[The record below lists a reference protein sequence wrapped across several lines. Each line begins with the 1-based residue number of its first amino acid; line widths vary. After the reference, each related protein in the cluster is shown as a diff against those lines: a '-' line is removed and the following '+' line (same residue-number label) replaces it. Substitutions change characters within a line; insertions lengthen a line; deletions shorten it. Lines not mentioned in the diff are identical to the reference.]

1 MSGRMTLLVCAV
13 ALVAASHQG
22 PALGRDNA
30 PSNDPRLAQVY
41 GSAGRDDL
49 LDQLVRRL
57 TMCSEI
63 ADTMRRLDCYDRV
76 QSGGERAAAGNLPPP
91 APAVAP
97 ALPGTA
103 PALAPP
109 PLMRGDQCADNPLNC
124 AFDPRG
130 LRGTSSLPV
139 GGTRELQR
147 IPGAPPARGVRQ
159 PLVAMRIDN
168 LRSVEERWILTATVT
183 SAASRTIDPAVAC
196 SMTNGGSPV
205 AELTYTVT
213 AVQPGES
220 VVLQMVGPAVTS
232 AYVDGANC
240 RILSPLQ

>member
-1 MSGRMTLLVCAV
+1 MSGRMTILVCTA
-13 ALVAASHQG
+13 ALVAASQG

-30 PSNDPRLAQVY
+30 PSNGPRLAQVY
-41 GSAGRDDL
+41 GSPARDDL

-63 ADTMRRLDCYDRV
+63 ADTTRRLDCYDRV

-91 APAVAP
+91 ASAVAP
-97 ALPGTA
+97 ASPGTT

-109 PLMRGDQCADNPLNC
+109 PVMRGDGCSDNPVNC

-159 PLVAMRIDN
+159 PLAAMRIDN

-183 SAASRTIDPAVAC
+183 SAASRIIDPAVAC

-205 AELTYTVT
+205 AELTYTIT

-240 RILSPLQ
+240 RILAPLQ